1 MGGSSQLAATKTI
14 VEDSL
19 RAIVGPDHVSTGEH
33 ILVGPGTESEVAAV
47 LRYANEQ
54 GLCVLPQGNST
65 KADWGNSP
73 SRTDIVLS
81 TKRMNRILEHPWAD
95 LTVTAEAGCTIGN
108 LQSAL
113 AQHGQRLAIDPLWPE
128 RTTIGGLISTNDSGS
143 LRLRFGSVRDLIIG
157 VTLALADGTLASSG
171 GNVVKNVAGYD
182 LPKLVTGALGTLGVI
197 TRAVFRLHPLPQN
210 RRTLTNVCSDI
221 NHAQRLLLQIQDSKF
236 AHTALQLRTDSEARS
251 AEIDILF
258 EGTVAGLE
266 AQEQQLRKLASSS
279 KIETRSDDRWQ
290 VREALWSD
298 ANSAISKISI
308 LPSEIAN
315 AVQSLQSITAAN
327 RCRWAAVFQ
336 AIGIGTL
343 SLSSSDPHSLHSALT
358 ALRRHLENTGG
369 SLVLLRRV
377 QGLPAFDSWGT
388 TGDAQA
394 LMSAVKQQFDPK
406 RILNPGRFVG
416 GI

>member
-1 MGGSSQLAATKTI
+1 
-14 VEDSL
+14 
-19 RAIVGPDHVSTGEH
+19 
-33 ILVGPGTESEVAAV
+33 
-47 LRYANEQ
+47 
-54 GLCVLPQGNST
+54 
-65 KADWGNSP
+65 
-73 SRTDIVLS
+73 
-81 TKRMNRILEHPWAD
+81 
-95 LTVTAEAGCTIGN
+95 
-108 LQSAL
+108 
-113 AQHGQRLAIDPLWPE
+113 
-128 RTTIGGLISTNDSGS
+128 
-143 LRLRFGSVRDLIIG
+143 
-157 VTLALADGTLASSG
+157 
-171 GNVVKNVAGYD
+171 
-182 LPKLVTGALGTLGVI
+182 
-197 TRAVFRLHPLPQN
+197 LPQN

-290 VREALWSD
+290 VREALWRD

-315 AVQSLQSITAAN
+315 AVQSFQSITAAN